1 MTVRYAVG
9 SHPHAVDVLT
19 GGFSLADHLQ
29 RLDPASSG
37 SEKEWVTFMLKAG
50 GEIALRDSS
59 IIAIEMPAVEP

>member
-9 SHPHAVDVLT
+9 SRERTVDVLT
-19 GGFSLADHLQ
+19 GGFSLADHVE
-29 RLDPASSG
+29 RLNPASSG
-37 SEKEWVTFMLKAG
+37 SETEWVTFMLKAG